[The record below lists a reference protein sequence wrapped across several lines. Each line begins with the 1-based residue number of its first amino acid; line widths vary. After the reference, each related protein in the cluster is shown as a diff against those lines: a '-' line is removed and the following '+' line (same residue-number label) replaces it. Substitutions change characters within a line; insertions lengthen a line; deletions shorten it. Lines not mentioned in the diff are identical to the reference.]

1 MDEEG
6 YFYVIDRKKDMVVS
20 GGENI
25 YPREVEAVLFTHP
38 DIVDAAVVGVPD
50 LFWGESV
57 KAFVV
62 RGLGSTL
69 DAEGVVEYCK
79 SRLASY
85 KKPKFVK
92 FVDVIPR
99 NPAGKA
105 LKKLL
110 RDRK

>member
-6 YFYVIDRKKDMVVS
+6 YFYVIDRKKDMVIS

-50 LFWGESV
+50 PFWGESV

-62 RGLGSTL
+62 RGIGSAL

-85 KKPKFVK
+85 KKPKFVE
-92 FVDVIPR
+92 FVDAIPR